1 MFLIFEFRF
10 ELLITFP
17 FSIILTVICFNLSV
31 FYSFGKEKIHIE
43 KSKLI
48 IERINQPIKS
58 KTRRIELIKIEKVSI
73 LNKGE
78 KNLLPKNLELQDYAL
93 EFNKTGKIELKL
105 KSFETIKIL
114 NGVDSE
120 EAKTIKYWI
129 EMKIKELNIER

>member
-1 MFLIFEFRF
+1 M
-10 ELLITFP
+10 
-17 FSIILTVICFNLSV
+17 
-31 FYSFGKEKIHIE
+31 
-43 KSKLI
+43 I